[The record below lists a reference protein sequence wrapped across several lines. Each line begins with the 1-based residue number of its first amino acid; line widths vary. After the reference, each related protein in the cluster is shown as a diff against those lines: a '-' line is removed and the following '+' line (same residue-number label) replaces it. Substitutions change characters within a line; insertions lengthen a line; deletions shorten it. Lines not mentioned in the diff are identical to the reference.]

1 MEIKV
6 KTAQGIPLSRI
17 AVECGIDRKTAR
29 KLRDATSDPS
39 GPITRIRESRFT
51 EHTDYVRERLKAGVP
66 IAQIVR
72 DLRRAVGEPIPYT
85 SFWEFAIKLRARS
98 EEPSEEVRFETA
110 PAKQGQCDW
119 ADFGTVQEDGQ
130 VQALSLFVMVLGYSR
145 HTFARF
151 TTSMDESSLQREHH
165 AAFIDFGGV
174 PSEILYDN
182 MKTVTTGRDAESEP
196 IWQRSFTDFAGR
208 YGFTPRC
215 ARPYRAKTK
224 GKVERT
230 IGFIRRSFLA
240 GRTFTDITDANA
252 QLKTWLAEVNTRRH
266 GTHGD
271 FVHERFAVERP
282 LLIQLRRDMLVIE
295 RVVER
300 TVDAE
305 GAIVY
310 ESNHYELP
318 RGFRGRTLTV
328 RDDGRRL
335 RVFDAGALICEH
347 ELLLGRSLRAKRAH
361 VAEARLRTARELFA
375 KLRSPTSANAQF
387 KRLAATRAKLLII
400 DEIGYEPLD
409 HLAATHFFRLIC
421 ERYKRGSIVLTSN
434 KRFSEWGELIGDETL
449 AAAILD
455 RLLHHATTISITGES
470 YRLKDKR
477 RAGLLPAKNRQ
488 TSPQTLSSPP
498 E

>member
-6 KTAQGIPLSRI
+6 KIAQGVPLNRI

-29 KLRDATSDPS
+29 KLRNATSDPS
-39 GPITRIRESRFT
+39 RPITRTRQSRFV
-51 EHTDYVRERLKAGVP
+51 EHTEYVRARLKAGVP

-72 DLRRAVGEPIPYT
+72 DLKRAVGEPIPYT
-85 SFWEFAIKLRARS
+85 SFWEFAIKLQARA

-119 ADFGTVQEDGQ
+119 ADFGAVTEDGQ
-130 VQALSLFVMVLGYSR
+130 VEALSLFVMVLGYSR

-165 AAFIDFGGV
+165 AAFVDFGGV
-174 PSEILYDN
+174 PSEIVYDN

-196 IWQRSFTDFAGR
+196 IWQRSFADFAGR
-208 YGFTPRC
+208 YGFTPKC
-215 ARPYRAKTK
+215 ARPYRAKTT

-240 GRTFTDITDANA
+240 GRTFTDIVDANA
-252 QLKTWLAEVNTRRH
+252 QLKSWLAEVNTRRH
-266 GTHGD
+266 GTQGE
-271 FVHERFAVERP
+271 FVHERFAAERP
-282 LLIQLRRDMLVIE
+282 LLIQLRGDMLTIE
-295 RVVER
+295 RVVAR

-347 ELLLGRSLRAKRAH
+347 ELLNGRSLRAKRAH
-361 VAEARLRTARELFA
+361 IAEARLRTLPPVIVER
-375 KLRSPTSANAQF
+375 
-387 KRLAATRAKLLII
+387 RAL
-400 DEIGYEPLD
+400 EAYE
-409 HLAATHFFRLIC
+409 
-421 ERYKRGSIVLTSN
+421 
-434 KRFSEWGELIGDETL
+434 ELIG
-449 AAAILD
+449 
-455 RLLHHATTISITGES
+455 
-470 YRLKDKR
+470 
-477 RAGLLPAKNRQ
+477 
-488 TSPQTLSSPP
+488 
-498 E
+498 

>member
-39 GPITRIRESRFT
+39 GPITRTRRSRFV
-51 EHTDYVRERLKAGVP
+51 EHTEYVRERLKAGVP

-72 DLRRAVGEPIPYT
+72 DLSRSVGEPIPYT
-85 SFWEFAIKLRARS
+85 SFWEFAIKLEAKS
-98 EEPSEEVRFETA
+98 DEPREEVRFETA

-119 ADFGTVQEDGQ
+119 ADFGTVSEDGQ
-130 VQALSLFVMVLGYSR
+130 IQPLSLFVMVLGYSR

-165 AAFIDFGGV
+165 AAFVDFGGV
-174 PSEILYDN
+174 PSEIVYDN
-182 MKTVTTGRDAESEP
+182 MKTVTTGRDVEGQP
-196 IWQRSFTDFAGR
+196 IWQRSFADFSGR
-208 YGFTPRC
+208 YGFTPKC

-252 QLKTWLAEVNTRRH
+252 QLATWLAEVNTRRH
-266 GTHGD
+266 GTHDD
-271 FVHERFAVERP
+271 FVHERFAAERP
-282 LLIQLRRDMLVIE
+282 LLIQLRRDMLAIE
-295 RVVER
+295 RVVRR

-310 ESNHYELP
+310 ESNQYELP

-347 ELLLGRSLRAKRAH
+347 ELLNGRSLRSQAYACCGSS
-361 VAEARLRTARELFA
+361 APGATAG
-375 KLRSPTSANAQF
+375 N
-387 KRLAATRAKLLII
+387 
-400 DEIGYEPLD
+400 
-409 HLAATHFFRLIC
+409 
-421 ERYKRGSIVLTSN
+421 
-434 KRFSEWGELIGDETL
+434 
-449 AAAILD
+449 
-455 RLLHHATTISITGES
+455 
-470 YRLKDKR
+470 R
-477 RAGLLPAKNRQ
+477 RAAR
-488 TSPQTLSSPP
+488 T
-498 E
+498 